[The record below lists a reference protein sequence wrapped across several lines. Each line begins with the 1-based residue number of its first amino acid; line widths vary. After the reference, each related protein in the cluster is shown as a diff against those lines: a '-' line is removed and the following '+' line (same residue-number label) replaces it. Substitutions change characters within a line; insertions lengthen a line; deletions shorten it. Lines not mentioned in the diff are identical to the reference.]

1 MMMAMMDERPGV
13 CLAHCE
19 MKCSVLACIGQR
31 ERGNV
36 CSRVLVTGVRMT
48 SWQRGLWLAVV
59 LMVVTGCQKA
69 APLKGDTMAAAVAHV
84 DGDSAA
90 PIKFLY
96 FDDLVC
102 DDCRQ
107 FSANAAEPLRTQWV
121 ATKKLQLTVIDL
133 AWHRGSVAG
142 SAATVCA
149 AEQGK
154 WWEMHELLFARQD
167 TWKRAGDIPTAL
179 QGYAGELGLDTARF
193 GRCAATKDHQRRLD
207 AADDVARL
215 TGVRGTPAFVV
226 NGRAFFGAQ
235 DWGWMEQVL
244 KAYEAGKPE
253 LAPPPPLS
261 IPTKKVVDSVRLR
274 QLQDSVATARKSLR
288 NSP

>member
-1 MMMAMMDERPGV
+1 MTLSLLKFGV
-13 CLAHCE
+13 LSAA
-19 MKCSVLACIGQR
+19 SVLMLSA
-31 ERGNV
+31 
-36 CSRVLVTGVRMT
+36 
-48 SWQRGLWLAVV
+48 
-59 LMVVTGCQKA
+59 CQKA
-69 APLKGDTMAAAVAHV
+69 APAKADTMAAAIAHV
-84 DGDSAA
+84 EGDSTA

-107 FSANAAEPLRTQWV
+107 FSDNAAEPIRTQWV

-142 SAATVCA
+142 SAAVVCA

-154 WWEMHELLFARQD
+154 WWEMHELLFTRQD
-167 TWKRAGDIPTAL
+167 TWKRTVDIPATL
-179 QGYAGELGLDTARF
+179 QGYAAEMGLDTARY

-207 AADDVARL
+207 AADDVARQ
-215 TGVRGTPAFVV
+215 TGVRGTPAFLV
-226 NGRAFFGAQ
+226 NGKAYFGAQ

-253 LAPPPPLS
+253 TAPPPPLAV
-261 IPTKKVVDSVRLR
+261 PTKKVVDSARLK
-274 QLQDSVATARKSLR
+274 QLQDSAAKARGK
-288 NSP
+288 

>member
-1 MMMAMMDERPGV
+1 MTVKSVRGV
-13 CLAHCE
+13 LRKARH
-19 MKCSVLACIGQR
+19 SAR
-31 ERGNV
+31 RGAR
-36 CSRVLVTGVRMT
+36 S
-48 SWQRGLWLAVV
+48 
-59 LMVVTGCQKA
+59 LMVCALLGAGLGVTACEKA
-69 APLKGDTMAAAVAHV
+69 APVKADTMAAAIAHME
-84 DGDSAA
+84 GDPSA
-90 PIKFLY
+90 PVKLTY

-133 AWHRGSVAG
+133 AWHRGAVAG

-154 WWEMHELLFARQD
+154 WWEMHERLFERQD
-167 TWKRAGDIPTAL
+167 TWKRAVDIPAAL
-179 QGYAGELGLDTARF
+179 QAYAVEMGMDSAKF
-193 GRCAATKDHQRRLD
+193 GRCAASKEHQRRLD
-207 AADDVARL
+207 AADDVARQ

-226 NGRAFFGAQ
+226 NGKAYFGAQ

-253 LAPPPPLS
+253 TAPPPPMA
-261 IPTKKVVDSVRLR
+261 IPTKKVVDSVKLK
-274 QLQDSVATARKSLR
+274 QLQDSVAKVKGR
-288 NSP
+288 

>member
-1 MMMAMMDERPGV
+1 MSWSLQKLGA
-13 CLAHCE
+13 L
-19 MKCSVLACIGQR
+19 SLLI
-31 ERGNV
+31 
-36 CSRVLVTGVRMT
+36 VTIV
-48 SWQRGLWLAVV
+48 AA
-59 LMVVTGCQKA
+59 CQKA
-69 APLKGDTMAAAVAHV
+69 APVKSDTMAAAVAHV
-84 DGDSAA
+84 EGDSAA
-90 PIKFLY
+90 PIKFIY

-107 FSANAAEPLRTQWV
+107 FSANAAEPIRTQWV

-154 WWEMHELLFARQD
+154 WWEMHERLFERQD
-167 TWKRAGDIPTAL
+167 TWKRTVDIPATL
-179 QGYAGELGLDTARF
+179 QGYAAELGLDTARYA
-193 GRCAATKDHQRRLD
+193 RCAASKDHQRRLD
-207 AADDVARL
+207 AADDAARQ

-226 NGRAFFGAQ
+226 NGKPYFGAQ

-253 LAPPPPLS
+253 NAPPPPLAV
-261 IPTKKVVDSVRLR
+261 PTKKVVDSARLK
-274 QLQDSVATARKSLR
+274 QLQDSAAKARGK
-288 NSP
+288 